1 MAEGGPQKSL
11 TEMVEQ
17 INANP
22 DYKVLT
28 KAEYESLLALASHKP
43 KASGDKEVPV
53 TSTPQANQTVD
64 LGTKPK
70 FTFPN
75 PGVSPVPRL
84 QQILN
89 ASRPFNSTY
98 AAQSYK
104 VPKLPFLVGRRSPR
118 KGKQLMKC
126 GILKLNVFKMHTFM
140 MSILSFNLCGIL
152 LKGQQEQCL
161 FLLGRMQRLKIF

>member
-1 MAEGGPQKSL
+1 M
-11 TEMVEQ
+11 
-17 INANP
+17 
-22 DYKVLT
+22 LT

-43 KASGDKEVPV
+43 KASGDEEVPV

-64 LGTKPK
+64 PGTQPK

-89 ASRPFNSTY
+89 ASRPFNTTY
-98 AAQSYK
+98 AAKSYQ
-104 VPKLPFLVGRRSPR
+104 VPKLPFLMGQRSPR

-126 GILKLNVFKMHTFM
+126 GSFKLNVFKMHTFM
-140 MSILSFNLCGIL
+140 ISILFFNLCGIL
-152 LKGQQEQCL
+152 
-161 FLLGRMQRLKIF
+161 